1 MRGLALILLLV
12 VLWGVGL
19 MAFAARVA
27 DSTPAKE
34 PRVSDGIVAL
44 TGAGS
49 VRIETAVK
57 LLERSKAQRLLISG
71 VNKDVNRTDLQRLTH
86 DYGKSFECCIDLGF
100 RAADTQGNARETSA
114 WATYHKVRTLIVVTA
129 DYHMPRAMLELRAGV
144 PGVILRPYPVA
155 TPFLDAHAWWK
166 SADGMRRMSF
176 EYCKYLV
183 ILARE
188 GVLRLGAKRDTL
200 VDTPENATTAPAT

>member
-19 MAFAARVA
+19 LAFAARVA

-57 LLERSKAQRLLISG
+57 LLETGKAKRLLISG
-71 VNKDVNRTDLQRLTH
+71 VNKEVNRADLQRLTH
-86 DYGKSFECCIDLGF
+86 DYGKMFDCCVDLGF

-114 WATYHKVRTLIVVTA
+114 WAAYHHMKTLIIVTA
-129 DYHMPRAMLELRAGV
+129 DYHMPRAMLELRAGA
-144 PGVILRPYPVA
+144 PGVILRPYPVP
-155 TPFLDAHAWWK
+155 TPTLPGRSWWK
-166 SADGMRRMSF
+166 TADGARRMSY

-200 VDTPENATTAPAT
+200 VDEPENTATVAT

>member
-1 MRGLALILLLV
+1 MKGLALILLIA

-19 MAFAARVA
+19 LAFAARVA
-27 DSTPAKE
+27 NSTPAPD
-34 PRVSDGIVAL
+34 PRASDGIVAL

-49 VRIETAVK
+49 IRIEAAVK
-57 LLERSKAQRLLISG
+57 LLETGKGKRLLISG
-71 VNKDVNRTDLQRLTH
+71 VNKEVNRADLQRLTH
-86 DYGKSFECCIDLGF
+86 DYGQKFSCCVDLGF
-100 RAADTQGNARETSA
+100 RAADTQGNANETSA
-114 WATYHKVRTLIVVTA
+114 WTRSHHIRTLIVVTA

-155 TPFLDAHAWWK
+155 TPILNAHRWWK
-166 SADGMRRMSF
+166 TGDGVRRMSY
-176 EYCKYLV
+176 EYSKYLV

-200 VDTPENATTAPAT
+200 VDTPENATAAAS